1 MASHERATETDN
13 HGRPYCSACG
23 MLEAQWSLKECDG
36 RPVLSVV
43 PPAELTEV
51 ESFMKDP
58 LAWLQEWNEKNGK
71 VEHYFSPG
79 NSTDY
84 GVALPAGYVV
94 LLWVEDQTRPIST
107 GVAPTLT
114 HAFQNAI
121 KGLDGLRFI
130 S

>member
-1 MASHERATETDN
+1 MASHERAPETDN

-23 MLEAQWSLKECDG
+23 MLEAEWTLKECDG

-51 ESFMKDP
+51 ESFMADP
-58 LAWLQEWNEKNGK
+58 LAWLQEWNDKNGK
-71 VEHYFSPG
+71 VEHEKLEHEKLGHVYAV
-79 NSTDY
+79 Y
-84 GVALPAGYVV
+84 
-94 LLWVEDQTRPIST
+94 LWVEDVKARPIST

-121 KGLDGLRFI
+121 KGLDGLNYI
-130 S
+130 G